1 MLKKV
6 VLFAVALLFAAAPR
20 ASAQTTEPTEVMFH
34 WGPIHRGIGQAL
46 VLNFELT
53 DHFGEALTVPVEF
66 HLEDKD
72 GNVIYTNTVMVSSGR
87 TFSTVFI
94 VGPDVRVARST
105 IQGDIYA
112 AIAPDVRLLSPCIKV
127 DLPPGPGA
135 PFLDR
140 MTPTLE
146 IMDVLTG
153 RVQVFAND
161 PHIRFGLGVPQ

>member
-6 VLFAVALLFAAAPR
+6 VLFAVALLCAAAPR

-34 WGPIHRGIGQAL
+34 WGPIHRGLGQAL

-53 DHFGEALTVPVEF
+53 DHFGDALTVPVEF

-72 GNVIYTNTVMVSSGR
+72 GNVIYRNTVMVSSGR

-112 AIAPDVRLLSPCIKV
+112 AIGPDVRLLLPCIKV
-127 DLPPGPGA
+127 DLPPGPNSPVDQMFA
-135 PFLDR
+135 
-140 MTPTLE
+140 TLE
-146 IMDVLTG
+146 VMDVLTG

-161 PHIRFGLGVPQ
+161 PHIRFGVGIPQ